1 VKISIKK
8 RAFILFACCFCIR
21 YFCAAQT
28 IKCAVFPENP
38 RPGEIVT
45 VAVLGEASQAVLLAD
60 GKERTRAKLFTVPA
74 DDGRP
79 DFLAAV
85 FIIPSNINPVNTIIR
100 IENNGVN
107 AGEMPIQINERHF
120 ESEIIELNQELT
132 DLRTVPDPQKT
143 LESNKLWSII
153 TTIGTEIYHYNA
165 FILPVTSTRRT
176 SLYGTRRVFQY
187 SNGSRDV
194 SVHAGVDFGVP
205 TGTQV
210 ISCGAGRVILAR
222 YRIVTGNSVIIEHLP
237 GVYSLYYHLDKINVQ
252 EDTYVQTGALLGLS
266 GSTGLA
272 TGPHLH
278 WEIRVNGENADPD
291 AFTARHILDKSSI
304 FSIFDIKP
312 DRKDSRL
319 VK

>member
-1 VKISIKK
+1 
-8 RAFILFACCFCIR
+8 
-21 YFCAAQT
+21 
-28 IKCAVFPENP
+28 VFPENP
-38 RPGEIVT
+38 RPGEVVT
-45 VAVLGEASQAVLLAD
+45 VAVLGEASQAVLLAN
-60 GKERTRAKLFTVPA
+60 GKVKSSVKFFTVPA
-74 DDGRP
+74 DDNKP

-85 FIIPSNINPVNTIIR
+85 FIIPTDIIPVNTIIR
-100 IENNGVN
+100 IENNSET
-107 AGEMPIQINERHF
+107 ADEIPIQIQERQF
-120 ESEIIELNQELT
+120 ESEVIYLNQELT

-143 LESNKLWSII
+143 SEANKLWSII
-153 TTIGTEIYHYNA
+153 TTAGKDIYHYNA
-165 FILPVTSTRRT
+165 FIPPVSSTRRT
-176 SLYGTRRVFQY
+176 SQYGTRRVFQY
-187 SNGSRDV
+187 SNGSSDV
-194 SVHAGVDFGVP
+194 AVHAGVDFGVP

-222 YRIVTGNSVIIEHLP
+222 YRITTGNSIIIEHLP

-252 EDTYVQTGALLGLS
+252 EETYVQTGALLGLS

-304 FSIFDIKP
+304 FSKFDLKP
-312 DRKDSRL
+312 DRKDARL